1 MRATVRRVQE
11 YGGRPHGWRESDMT
25 SEPGCANKGKYK

>member
-11 YGGRPHGWRESDMT
+11 YGGRPYGWGESNT
-25 SEPGCANKGKYK
+25 ISEPGCANKGK